1 MSVELCG
8 VSKRFGEKTVIAPL
22 DLQVATGEFLVLV
35 GPSGCG
41 KTTVLRLVAGLEE
54 PSTGRILVDG
64 KDVTSLP
71 PGQRD
76 VAMVFQNY
84 ALYPH
89 MTVAENLEFPLKM
102 RRLPRPERQ
111 RLVQEVAEVLDIGHL
126 LNSLP
131 RQLSGGQRQRVA
143 LGRAMVRKPAV
154 FLFDEP
160 LSNIDA
166 KLRVQTRAELAR
178 LQQRLGTTTLYV
190 THDQVEAMTLGHRVA
205 VMKEGRIL
213 QVGPPL
219 EVYRLPADTFVATF
233 IGSPPMNLFPATV
246 QSGGLVIAETFFPL
260 PQAPLPLRPGE
271 ACTAG
276 IRPEHWR
283 PASAEEPALTL
294 GVAVVELLGPTVQ
307 VGGFVGQTWATVL
320 LPADARL
327 QPGDTLR
334 LTFSPE
340 NLCLFAPDSG
350 QRLYP

>member
-41 KTTVLRLVAGLEE
+41 KTTLLRLVAGLEQ
-54 PSTGRILVDG
+54 PSTGRIFVGG
-64 KDVTSLP
+64 KDVTTLP

-102 RRLPRPERQ
+102 RRQPKLERQ
-111 RLVQEVAEVLDIGHL
+111 RLVREVAEMLEIGHL
-126 LNSLP
+126 LQFWP

-178 LQQRLGTTTLYV
+178 
-190 THDQVEAMTLGHRVA
+190 
-205 VMKEGRIL
+205 
-213 QVGPPL
+213 
-219 EVYRLPADTFVATF
+219 
-233 IGSPPMNLFPATV
+233 
-246 QSGGLVIAETFFPL
+246 
-260 PQAPLPLRPGE
+260 
-271 ACTAG
+271 
-276 IRPEHWR
+276 
-283 PASAEEPALTL
+283 
-294 GVAVVELLGPTVQ
+294 
-307 VGGFVGQTWATVL
+307 
-320 LPADARL
+320 
-327 QPGDTLR
+327 
-334 LTFSPE
+334 
-340 NLCLFAPDSG
+340 
-350 QRLYP
+350 